1 MKGINNIKY
10 LSQRDP
16 RWGKVKMGNSQV
28 DIAHYG
34 CLITCI
40 AMASDF
46 FGKPITPDEIAK
58 NTNWFTGNGSFVW
71 INSSFPNM
79 SFRWREGS
87 EFLGSKKQVLDMN
100 LIKSYLASGKNL
112 PYDNNRVV
120 ILQVA
125 NESHWVLGLW
135 EVNGDILAIDPWT
148 GKTCE
153 VLKEY
158 GNITG
163 AALFVRWNKD
173 EHELPAWRGAK
184 PEAPDYF

>member
-1 MKGINNIKY
+1 MLVINSIKY

-40 AMASDF
+40 AMVSQF
-46 FGKPITPDEIAK
+46 FGEEITPEEIAK
-58 NTNWFTGNGSFVW
+58 QKGWFNSLGSFIW
-71 INSSFPNM
+71 INSDFSNM

-87 EFLGSKKQVLDMN
+87 ESPMSGKSPIDMD

-112 PYDNNRVV
+112 PSDNNRAV

-135 EVNGDILAIDPWT
+135 EQNGDILAIDPWT

-158 GNITG
+158 KNITG
-163 AALFVRWNKD
+163 AALFVRWNKN
-173 EHELPAWRGAK
+173 EHDLPAWRAKK